1 MMPFRQMM
9 TDKIK
14 VIKLDGREFGDL
26 KASVQSKGIY
36 LMQSD
41 VLIESNDLVQRI
53 MSNGGAETFRVIDP
67 GFHEKFQSIPAHYQI
82 RVQKLG
88 IPEAKKA
95 IQSITYNISGP
106 NARVNN
112 NSTDNSTN
120 IANINQDI
128 AEHLALL
135 RQEIGRLV
143 TSEGEKRDALEVVD
157 AIQGQFESNS
167 PSKAVVKTLVSA
179 LPHAGSIA
187 SIGSFLISALGG

>member
-1 MMPFRQMM
+1 MM

-14 VIKLDGREFGDL
+14 VIKSDGREFGDM

-41 VLIESNDLVQRI
+41 VLVEPNDLIQRI

-67 GFHEKFQSIPAHYQI
+67 GFHEKFHGIPAHYQMK
-82 RVQKLG
+82 VHKFG
-88 IPEAKKA
+88 VPEAEKA

-120 IANINQDI
+120 IANFNEDI

-143 TSEGEKRDALEVVD
+143 SSVEKKKDALEVVD
-157 AIQGQFESNS
+157 AIQGQFESQL
-167 PSKAVVKTLVSA
+167 PSRAVVKTLVSA

-187 SIGSFLISALGG
+187 SIGSFLLAALGG

>member
-1 MMPFRQMM
+1 MTFHQMM

-14 VIKLDGREFGDL
+14 IIKSDGREFGEL
-26 KASVQSKGIY
+26 KASVQSKEIY

-41 VLIESNDLVQRI
+41 VLIEPNDLVQRI

-67 GFHEKFQSIPAHYQI
+67 GFHEKFHSIPAHYQMK
-82 RVQKLG
+82 VQKLG
-88 IPEAKKA
+88 IPEAEKA
-95 IQSITYNISGP
+95 IQSITYNITGP

-120 IANINQDI
+120 IVNINQDV

-143 TSEGEKRDALEVVD
+143 TSEKEKRDALEVVD
-157 AIQGQFESNS
+157 AIQGQFESNT
-167 PSKAVVKTLVSA
+167 PSRAVVKTLVSA

-187 SIGSFLISALGG
+187 SIGSFLLSALGG

>member
-1 MMPFRQMM
+1 MPFQQMM
-9 TDKIK
+9 TDKVK
-14 VIKLDGREFGDL
+14 VIKADGQEIEDL

-41 VLIESNDLVQRI
+41 VLIEPHDLIQRI
-53 MSNGGAETFRVIDP
+53 MSNGGTETFKVIDP
-67 GFHEKFQSIPAHYQI
+67 GFHERFHGIPAHYQMK
-82 RVQKLG
+82 VQKLG

-120 IANINQDI
+120 IINVNQDI
-128 AEHLALL
+128 TEHLSML
-135 RQEIGRLV
+135 RQEV
-143 TSEGEKRDALEVVD
+143 EKAIQTTEEKKDALEVVD
-157 AIQGQFESNS
+157 AIQGQFESGK
-167 PSKAVVKTLVSA
+167 PSKTVIKTLISS

-187 SIGSFLISALGG
+187 SIGSFLISAISG

>member
-1 MMPFRQMM
+1 MTFHQMM

-14 VIKLDGREFGDL
+14 IIKSDGREFGEL
-26 KASVQSKGIY
+26 KASVQSKEIY

-41 VLIESNDLVQRI
+41 VLIEPNDLVQRI

-67 GFHEKFQSIPAHYQI
+67 GFHEKFHSIPAHYQMK
-82 RVQKLG
+82 VQKLG
-88 IPEAKKA
+88 IPEAEKA
-95 IQSITYNISGP
+95 IQSITYNITGP

-120 IANINQDI
+120 IVNINQDV

-143 TSEGEKRDALEVVD
+143 TSEKEKRDALEVVD
-157 AIQGQFESNS
+157 AIQGQFESNT
-167 PSKAVVKTLVSA
+167 PSRAVVKTLVSA

-187 SIGSFLISALGG
+187 SISSFLLSALGG